1 MRSKVILRV
10 CYFLQVKVVKMSL
23 QAKDGHFSAQGILI
37 MI

>member
-1 MRSKVILRV
+1 
-10 CYFLQVKVVKMSL
+10 VKVVKMSQ